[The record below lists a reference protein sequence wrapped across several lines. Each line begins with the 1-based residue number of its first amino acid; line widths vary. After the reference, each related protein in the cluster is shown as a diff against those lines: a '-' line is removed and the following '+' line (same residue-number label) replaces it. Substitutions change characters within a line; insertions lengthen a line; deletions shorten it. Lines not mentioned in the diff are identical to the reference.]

1 MAPRLAADADAQ
13 CLWSCA
19 ASACAGTHGGR
30 ARPLCAAPAAP
41 PEGPWHRNRLFQLG
55 GRRGIRGVDGQSP
68 ALACCLCSDYV
79 TSVEFADDHTLVS
92 ADGGG
97 KAKVWSIA
105 TGEEKTEALAGSNLA
120 L

>member
-1 MAPRLAADADAQ
+1 M
-13 CLWSCA
+13 
-19 ASACAGTHGGR
+19 
-30 ARPLCAAPAAP
+30 
-41 PEGPWHRNRLFQLG
+41 
-55 GRRGIRGVDGQSP
+55 
-68 ALACCLCSDYV
+68 CCLCGDYV